1 MIRSKTKKLL
11 RISLGIGALAAFAI
25 ATAGST
31 SWAGTADG
39 LTPAEETTCDGL
51 PRAEFGLCNAYCEAI
66 DCDTRE
72 QPLKACESLRDN
84 YFELTGFSAFPCD
97 VTCPEIPDPSCSGN
111 GVIGTGGDGCDVCLC
126 YENWSGPDCATCDA
140 GFDDCGVCGGNGD
153 TCGGS

>member
-1 MIRSKTKKLL
+1 MIRSKTKKHF
-11 RISLGIGALAAFAI
+11 RVSLGIGVVAVFAI
-25 ATAGST
+25 ATAGSV
-31 SWAGTADG
+31 SWAQTADG

-51 PRAEFGLCNAYCEAI
+51 PKAEFGLCNAYCEAI

-97 VTCPEIPDPSCSGN
+97 VTCPELPDPTCSGN

-140 GFDDCGVCGGNGD
+140 GFDECGVCGGNGD